1 MNLNVF
7 ILILKHLVP
16 SVDKLKELY
25 LDQILSEIKEK
36 DTEYEEYKD
45 IYKRSIIE
53 VFEFVSTGEYKYFS
67 DLNFNFSENIEILK
81 KCNLTLPQIVGR
93 QRNRNNPF
101 KNNIVIFYRTIRK
114 TEIEDRE
121 TFDKTQD
128 ERRKE
133 TQKLLDGFSKL
144 SLDEQ
149 KAYTQ
154 KLKNDIKTSKYER
167 DFVSISKKTGKP
179 VYNSFIDI
187 ANERSWE
194 VSQRD
199 YQDKISVTKSLESLT
214 SNISEYQSD
223 LEKEVQDFL
232 DTKFY
237 STGIFKYK
245 MRMYCEFMDKYD
257 GNKEVSDIIYFKIKD
272 PKYRKYYN
280 FYGTKGCSF
289 KDYEEKKLELGMIDV
304 SKDSELSSVVHKK
317 FRVNSRYTLKNIKQ
331 ILQDIYRDLDI
342 TSKAKATDLGKYF
355 NLSSVS
361 ITENGKRVN
370 GYLLKN
376 L

>member
-1 MNLNVF
+1 M
-7 ILILKHLVP
+7 
-16 SVDKLKELY
+16 LY
-25 LDQILSEIKEK
+25 LVKSYLKGNNFIYKIGFSEDSNIETRLSSYFYMNPGSEIISLREGDEVLEDLIHYYLYYLGYRYQKNNKLDEWFIG
-36 DTEYEEYKD
+36 DP
-45 IYKRSIIE
+45 E
-53 VFEFVSTGEYKYFS
+53 VFS
-67 DLNFNFSENIEILK
+67 
-81 KCNLTLPQIVGR
+81 
-93 QRNRNNPF
+93 
-101 KNNIVIFYRTIRK
+101 IFH
-114 TEIEDRE
+114 
-121 TFDKTQD
+121 
-128 ERRKE
+128 
-133 TQKLLDGFSKL
+133 
-144 SLDEQ
+144 
-149 KAYTQ
+149 
-154 KLKNDIKTSKYER
+154 
-167 DFVSISKKTGKP
+167 IS
-179 VYNSFIDI
+179 
-187 ANERSWE
+187 R
-194 VSQRD
+194 
-199 YQDKISVTKSLESLT
+199 KSLERKIWKHRDKVFDEKKIKSDKSSDFQLFRYLYLKNKDNFIGEKYKVTEDKKLIRLNPKEIDIIFYNSLLKYFPEEIIIS

-331 ILQDIYRDLDI
+331 ILQDIYRDLGI

>member
-1 MNLNVF
+1 M
-7 ILILKHLVP
+7 
-16 SVDKLKELY
+16 LY
-25 LDQILSEIKEK
+25 LVKSYLKGNNFIYKIGFSEDSNIETRLSSYFYMNPGSEIISLRQG
-36 DTEYEEYKD
+36 D
-45 IYKRSIIE
+45 E
-53 VFEFVSTGEYKYFS
+53 VLE
-67 DLNFNFSENIEILK
+67 DLIHYYLYY
-81 KCNLTLPQIVGR
+81 LGYRYQ
-93 QRNRNNPF
+93 
-101 KNNIVIFYRTIRK
+101 KNNK
-114 TEIEDRE
+114 
-121 TFDKTQD
+121 
-128 ERRKE
+128 
-133 TQKLLDGFSKL
+133 
-144 SLDEQ
+144 LDEWFIGDPEV
-149 KAYTQ
+149 
-154 KLKNDIKTSKYER
+154 L
-167 DFVSISKKTGKP
+167 SI
-179 VYNSFIDI
+179 FH
-187 ANERSWE
+187 
-194 VSQRD
+194 
-199 YQDKISVTKSLESLT
+199 ISRKSLERKIWKHRDKVFNIDKIKSDRTLDFQLFRYLYLKNKDNFIGEKYKVTEDKKLIRLNPKEIDIIFYNSLLKYFPEEIIIN

-331 ILQDIYRDLDI
+331 ILQDIYRDLGI